1 MKREKE
7 KEGRTNGKVE
17 LPSTSQSWALSSRVA
32 QLPGAQGGWNHG
44 LHILHHHCLEVS
56 VQAKKPFYIM
66 ERPKPALPWLLKERI
81 P

>member
-1 MKREKE
+1 MV
-7 KEGRTNGKVE
+7 KVSS
-17 LPSTSQSWALSSRVA
+17 PAPVKARGLSSRKKA
-32 QLPGAQGGWNHG
+32 QLTGAQGGWSRG
-44 LHILHHHCLEVS
+44 LRILHIFHHHCLEVS